1 MADEH
6 AQAISIANHYF
17 LLVDGMVPG
26 FKEHLAEHVVL
37 KWFGQVI
44 KGRENITAFMRS
56 NKTKSFHMSSNITPI
71 SGISYESKQLES
83 VNR

>member
-6 AQAISIANHYF
+6 AQTISIANHYF

-37 KWFGQVI
+37 KWFGQEI
-44 KGRENITAFMRS
+44 KGRENVTAFIRS
-56 NKTKSFHMSSNITPI
+56 NKTESFHTFPNITPI
-71 SGISYESKQLES
+71 SGISYESKQS
-83 VNR
+83 NR